1 MRMINGLTL
10 DSGDTV
16 FKSMKKLKIL
26 NIKKIT
32 LKQRLEI
39 TSAYDPALYLYTSLI
54 RVYYILSIYILFNSS
69 LFYFSNY
76 YSHKLE

>member
-39 TSAYDPALYLYTSLI
+39 TSAYDPALYQYTSLI